1 MLPRVELLDLTKL
14 TMGNNAIADETT
26 VGNSST
32 TWKDHIGLIVYN
44 VAKVETVSTRIC
56 PGLHIWDGTLWQ
68 PLKPYPALE
77 TKKTF
82 VEAGTI
88 GKTTLIADYRSGI
101 YNASDTIW
109 AKLGKS
115 PTDYFNGT
123 TPTPNMTD
131 ADGNTYAS
139 KRFYVATQ
147 ETTGDVYKTEVNVSC
162 DDNIANW
169 VETGTIVEPS
179 IIDISDGVWITSNVY
194 STQKAD
200 GGAFDLGEYDNDNQP
215 RLNPAYYTIRNNSAA
230 IKIGV
235 NGLSTTATIQYGQS
249 PSNITSTNIT
259 INQKDFATIF
269 GLLYNINQAN
279 QVCPKGWHLPN
290 NDEWELL
297 AESNGGDGTL
307 HSDGAAIPM
316 FMNHDY
322 YRSYDNNITRQWGK
336 PNEELSG
343 FNAVPSGQ
351 VQYNGTRAGY
361 FSDRT
366 YWWSSTNIY
375 SACSNMIM
383 YSDFNHLSLSGIEEE
398 NRSPYYSVRCM
409 QN

>member
-1 MLPRVELLDLTKL
+1 MSKLQLTKLAILLLTSISTSTAFGQVTIGSDKKPNLGALLDLKQEDPITAGDQNSSKGLMLPRVELSDLSKL
-14 TMGNNAIADETT
+14 TMGNNAISDETT
-26 VGNSST
+26 ADNSTT
-32 TWKDHIGLIVYN
+32 TWKDHKGLIVYN

-56 PGLHIWDGTLWQ
+56 PGLHIWDGTVWQ

-82 VEAGTI
+82 AEAGTI

-123 TPTPNMTD
+123 TPTPTPNMTD

-139 KRFYVATQ
+139 KRFYVAAQ

-169 VETGTIVEPS
+169 VETGTIAEPS

-200 GGAFDLGEYDNDNQP
+200 GGAFDLGEYDIDNQP
-215 RLNPAYYTIRNNSAA
+215 RLNPAYYTIKNNSAA

-249 PSNITSTNIT
+249 SSNITSTNIT

-269 GLLYNINQAN
+269 G
-279 QVCPKGWHLPN
+279 
-290 NDEWELL
+290 
-297 AESNGGDGTL
+297 
-307 HSDGAAIPM
+307 
-316 FMNHDY
+316 
-322 YRSYDNNITRQWGK
+322 
-336 PNEELSG
+336 
-343 FNAVPSGQ
+343 
-351 VQYNGTRAGY
+351 
-361 FSDRT
+361 
-366 YWWSSTNIY
+366 
-375 SACSNMIM
+375 
-383 YSDFNHLSLSGIEEE
+383 
-398 NRSPYYSVRCM
+398 
-409 QN
+409 